1 MVRRMPTVAPT
12 VEKPAPIPPSG
23 PDEATR
29 RAFLQKLACVGFGG
43 CALLGPVVAGAV
55 VVAHPLLEKRRQGV
69 LARLALLEDLPV
81 GGAPQLYQVM
91 DEPTHSWLKF
101 PRQAIGSVFLWQ
113 PEPGQVV
120 AFNAACPHVS
130 GPLSYRETEKD
141 FHCPLHD
148 SRFGLDGR
156 RLSTESPSPRN
167 LDSLEVEIRGQ
178 EVWVLF
184 QQFVPN
190 TSEKTPV

>member
-1 MVRRMPTVAPT
+1 MVAESPLPDLPSSAPT
-12 VEKPAPIPPSG
+12 SSANDSS
-23 PDEATR
+23 R
-29 RAFLQKLACVGFGG
+29 REFLQKVACVGLGG

-55 VVAHPLLEKRRQGV
+55 IVAHPLLEKRGNGV

-113 PEPGQVV
+113 PVAGQVV

-130 GPLSYRETEKD
+130 GPLSYREAEQD

-148 SRFGLDGR
+148 SRFALDGR
-156 RLSTESPSPRN
+156 RLAVESPSPRD
-167 LDSLEVEIRGQ
+167 LDALEVEIRDQ
-178 EVWVLF
+178 EVWVHF
-184 QQFVPN
+184 QRFIPN
-190 TSEKTPV
+190 TTEKIPA